1 MHLIDNENL
10 AITEMLALG
19 GMFGEYGGDD
29 LALKILKKKGSMRDF
44 MKEISAR
51 ARSESVESGSNRM
64 LGLTAVDDSRGYSLC
79 SAIRAEYNRDWD
91 RAGLEKNLSDLVTT
105 KTGMAPNGFYA
116 PLGVMARDMTAGTAN
131 SAGNLIAAGIDTTHG
146 IDPLRKIAAI
156 GYMGATFLTGLRSTL
171 GLPRFISSAVAAF
184 HGENVIAD
192 AIEETTALLTLTP
205 KRIPVKLVVSRQAV
219 MQATGAL
226 DAIISRHLMKSIMEQ
241 LEYGALNGAGA
252 GDDPVGLRSTSGIT
266 TVVGGT
272 NGAQISWAQLAAM
285 EYGPATGNAPDTDY
299 AGFIVNPASRK
310 FMRTTPRGTNLNFI
324 YEGGDRPLMGYRS
337 RVSNMLPSNLTKG
350 TSTTVCS
357 ALTYSS
363 DWSELIVGIYGGGI
377 DVVVDRVTMA
387 DTGQI
392 RIVASVLAGVGLN
405 LPAAFSKM
413 DDALTV

>member
-1 MHLIDNENL
+1 MNPIENENL
-10 AITEMLALG
+10 KHTEMFALG
-19 GMFGEYGGDD
+19 SMFAEYGGEA
-29 LALKILKKKGSMRDF
+29 LALRTLKNKGSIREF
-44 MKEISAR
+44 VREISAR
-51 ARSESVESGSNRM
+51 ARNESIESASDRM

-79 SAIRAEYNRDWD
+79 SAIRAAYNRDWD
-91 RAGLEKNLSDLVTT
+91 RAGLEKDLSDLVTT
-105 KTGMAPNGFYA
+105 KTGHVPNGFYV
-116 PLGVMARDMTAGTAN
+116 PLGVMARDMTAGTAS
-131 SAGNLIAAGIDTTHG
+131 SAGNLIASGLDITHG
-146 IDPLRKIAAI
+146 IDPLRRQGAIAP
-156 GYMGATFLTGLRSTL
+156 MGATFITGLRSTL

-184 HGENVIAD
+184 HGETVIAD

-219 MQATGAL
+219 FQSDGAL

-241 LEYGALNGAGA
+241 LEYGALNGDGT
-252 GDDPVGLRSTSGIT
+252 GDNPTGLRSSAGIT

-272 NGAQISWAQLAAM
+272 NGAQISWAQLAAL
-285 EYGPATGNAPDTDY
+285 EYGPATGNAPDTDF
-299 AGFIVNPASRK
+299 AGFIVNPPSRK

-357 ALTYSS
+357 ALAYSS
-363 DWSELIVGIYGGGI
+363 NWSELIVGIYGGGVDI
-377 DVVVDRVTMA
+377 VVDRVTMA

-392 RIVASVLAGVGLN
+392 KINASVLAGVGLN
-405 LPAAFSKM
+405 LPAAFAKM